1 MSIQTLLNSLNK
13 VKQTTRQNWIACC
26 PAHDDNTPSLSI
38 KEVDDGRI
46 LIHCFAGCPTE
57 SVLNAVNLSFSDI
70 QPEQLNGDNFKPL
83 KSIFNAHTA
92 LEILRH
98 ESLITLETAK
108 SLDRGE
114 ILSGDSLARLKKC
127 IERIERVCD
136 AGGLA

>member
-1 MSIQTLLNSLNK
+1 MTTNTLLNTLVK
-13 VKQTTRQNWIACC
+13 VKQTNHSTWIACC
-26 PAHDDNTPSLSI
+26 PAHDDKNPSLAI
-38 KEVDDGRI
+38 RQVDDGRI

-70 QPEQLNGDNFKPL
+70 QPEQLNGNNFKPL
-83 KSIFNAHTA
+83 KRIFNAHTA
-92 LEILRH
+92 LEILRY

-114 ILSGDSLARLKKC
+114 ILSEDSLERLKKC
-127 IERIERVCD
+127 IERIERVCE